1 MAEKWTTLRFISGF
15 LERTLGRKKIHG
27 SYRVLEGD
35 NCKLLVRATTQY
47 GLPDGNAL
55 IAVDLSDE
63 NNKMIFWR
71 MGYNNSFTYRMTRHS
86 DEDMGGYQT
95 LPELILSGEEENLL
109 HSGIVDIN
117 LTHALIEIGDKPFLL
132 HREITDGQAQTVTI
146 GKGYAYANQVPRR
159 VASIREALEKV
170 KDPTDDRKI
179 CQEWWAKEMP
189 LTFQPPEFD
198 PELVKVLSTAL
209 NPIDFGFSIDNCVIA
224 LVTGAGYENKGQRS
238 FVPKMKILKAT
249 PKTTKIQRWVDAVT
263 KWSDAADKLIKRK
276 PAVHKGLSVHNSRYV
291 SLANQDERTG
301 TILVTDEG
309 VYLTGEVH
317 SHSDWIQSDI
327 LTNWYKLTQHANQI
341 NIPKCI

>member
-1 MAEKWTTLRFISGF
+1 MEKWTTLRFISGF
-15 LERTLGRKKIHG
+15 LENTLGRKKVHG
-27 SYRVLEGD
+27 SYRVLDGD
-35 NCKLLVRATTQY
+35 NCKLLVRATTNF
-47 GLPDGNAL
+47 GLPHGNAL

-63 NNKMIFWR
+63 NTKMVFWR
-71 MGYNNSFTYRMTRHS
+71 MGYSSSFTYRMTRHL
-86 DEDMGGYQT
+86 DEDMSGYQT

-146 GKGYAYANQVPRR
+146 GKDYTYANQVPKR

-170 KDPTDDRKI
+170 KDPAEDRKI

-189 LTFQPPEFD
+189 PTFQPPEFD
-198 PELVKVLSTAL
+198 PELVKLLSTAL
-209 NPIDFGFSIDNCVIA
+209 NPIDFGFSIDECSITAVS
-224 LVTGAGYENKGQRS
+224 GAGHDRMIQRS
-238 FVPKMKILKAT
+238 FVPNRGIMKAT
-249 PKTTKIQRWVDAVT
+249 PKTTKVQRWMEAVA
-263 KWSDAADKLIKRK
+263 KWSDAADQLLKRR
-276 PAVHKGLSVHNSRYV
+276 PAVHKGLSIHSSRYV
-291 SLANQDERTG
+291 SIANEEERQG
-301 TILVTDEG
+301 TLLVTDEG

-317 SHSDWIQSDI
+317 SHNNWVHSDI